1 MSMSF
6 YGKRETWKIVY
17 ILPPHL
23 QNNGARGVALIE
35 ACDQHH
41 AMSQFQQQYAG
52 QFFTVES
59 CQKLLG

>member
-1 MSMSF
+1 MSY
-6 YGKRETWKIVY
+6 YGKTETWKIVY
-17 ILPPHL
+17 ILPPHQ

-35 ACDQHH
+35 AQDQHH
-41 AMSQFQQQYAG
+41 AMSQFQQRYAG